1 MYSYVFFMV
10 FGLPCIL
17 TVIIELIV
25 FALFSYAKK
34 GYFIRLLIFT
44 NIFTNISLN
53 FIFYFLIERIYNNFI
68 YLILIILEMLVVFI
82 EYKIYA
88 ATEKS
93 SEKLL
98 GTTITA
104 NVLSFILGYF
114 IFLNVFELI

>member
-1 MYSYVFFMV
+1 MHNYNFFII

-25 FALFSYAKK
+25 FALLGYAKK

-53 FIFYFLIERIYNNFI
+53 YILYFLTERIHNNFI
-68 YLILIILEMLVVFI
+68 YLILVVLEMLVIFI

-98 GTTITA
+98 GTTIAA
-104 NVLSFILGYF
+104 NVLSFIFGCF
-114 IFLNVFELI
+114 IFL